1 MAKKLRTERLSI
13 STEIT
18 MVKGANLPKIL
29 TVLANFA
36 KKLRTETVFNYTLK
50 ARLDQWTITRAHD

>member
-1 MAKKLRTERLSI
+1 VAKKLRTERLSI

-36 KKLRTETVFNYTLK
+36 KKLRTETVFKFYVESHELFEM
-50 ARLDQWTITRAHD
+50 